1 MKDIRGAE
9 AIRYAKE
16 MRIHFNIDGD
26 YLADR
31 ESLLRGSRASP
42 VDVFRLID
50 EKLGYQFEVSEVV
63 PGNKAFD
70 LLVERYGDAWAYVA
84 LEGENPE
91 HEEKVTLRLFHRL
104 LEGPNPTA
112 AADVVKLFKRFG
124 RPRLG
129 RTGFPG
135 LAEFNLVFHA
145 ALRLVEKGEPESVED
160 PGPATHAGG
169 TASYGRRRF
178 ILPPD
183 LKVLLVGVLCEEC
196 RSGRNLTFF
205 NLHSECARRLRK
217 ALLQAN

>member
-1 MKDIRGAE
+1 MKEIRGAE
-9 AIRYAKE
+9 AIRYARE
-16 MRIHFNIDGD
+16 MGIHFDFDGG
-26 YLADR
+26 YLADQ
-31 ESLLRGSRASP
+31 ESLLRGRRASP
-42 VDVFRLID
+42 VDVYLLID
-50 EKLGYQFEVSEVV
+50 EKLGYQFEVPELV
-63 PGNKAFD
+63 PGNKAFE

-104 LEGPNPTA
+104 LEEPNPA
-112 AADVVKLFKRFG
+112 ATADVRELFRRFG

-129 RTGFPG
+129 RTGFPD
-135 LAEFNLVFHA
+135 ESDVNLVFHA
-145 ALRLVEKGEPESVED
+145 ALRLVERGALESVED
-160 PGPATHAGG
+160 PAPPRAGRA
-169 TASYGRRRF
+169 ASYGRRRF

-217 ALLQAN
+217 ALRQAN